1 MCSMKKDS
9 LSMRSRSA
17 RREPAGPRCVPARPR
32 CVPARLGAAILVT
45 GGIALLGACSSATTS
60 SGGTSTPASTPMTHS
75 ASPSTSVSVSA
86 ATCKHVSSLKT
97 SLENLTHLQLNASAS
112 SQIRK
117 DLTNIQT
124 QLTAIK
130 ASDNGALSAQVGS
143 LSGSLS
149 QVQNAAKNL
158 SSPPSASQVT
168 AIISAL
174 GALKNNSKATLDSM
188 KSACP
193 NM

>member
-1 MCSMKKDS
+1 MNKES

-17 RREPAGPRCVPARPR
+17 RRGPV
-32 CVPARLGAAILVT
+32 RLGAAILVT
-45 GGIALLGACSSATTS
+45 GGVALVGACSSAS
-60 SGGTSTPASTPMTHS
+60 GNAGGTSTPASTPMTHS
-75 ASPSTSVSVSA
+75 ASPSTSVSASA
-86 ATCKHVSSLKT
+86 ATCQHVSSLKT
-97 SLENLTHLQLNASAS
+97 SLDSLTHLQLNASAA

-124 QLTAIK
+124 QLTAIR
-130 ASDNGALSAQVGS
+130 ASGNGALSTQVSALSSS
-143 LSGSLS
+143 LG

-168 AIISAL
+168 SIISAL
-174 GALKNNSKATLDSM
+174 SALKNNSKATLDSM

-193 NM
+193 NV

>member
-1 MCSMKKDS
+1 M
-9 LSMRSRSA
+9 
-17 RREPAGPRCVPARPR
+17 
-32 CVPARLGAAILVT
+32 ILVA
-45 GGIALLGACSSATTS
+45 GGVALLGACSST
-60 SGGTSTPASTPMTHS
+60 SGGSGSTSTPATSAPMTHS

-112 SQIRK
+112 TQIRK

-130 ASDNGALSAQVGS
+130 ASDNGALSSQVSS
-143 LSGSLS
+143 LSSSLS
-149 QVQNAAKNL
+149 KVQNAAKNL
-158 SSPPSASQVT
+158 KSPPSASQVT

-174 GALKNNSKATLDSM
+174 GTLKTNSKTTLESM